1 MFWMK
6 CLASRLVSITAAQPN
21 WREPL
26 RFVLAFFPQPSP
38 LRIPKKLCW
47 ICTRLGGYKN
57 QSLLM
62 ALIHEKALASF
73 FSLSLSSSRPLK
85 EGFLLGVIAIVH
97 SDLGNGWI
105 LDGIWS
111 HMKTRWFKF
120 LGTLTPFVQII
131 YQIIIITLLSTLP
144 IQGQIWRSYQQ
155 STVALKPKK
164 GVILGIHIVCLNG

>member
-1 MFWMK
+1 MLTILTTSSSFLWGWFSDAKHVKVFTILFFKIFEPINTLCAPKWYNFFGCKIQVLNEMP
-6 CLASRLVSITAAQPN
+6 CQSVGFHYSCTTN

-26 RFVLAFFPQPSP
+26 KFVLAFFPPSP

-111 HMKTRWFKF
+111 HMK
-120 LGTLTPFVQII
+120 LD
-131 YQIIIITLLSTLP
+131 
-144 IQGQIWRSYQQ
+144 
-155 STVALKPKK
+155 
-164 GVILGIHIVCLNG
+164 GI

>member
-1 MFWMK
+1 MK

-26 RFVLAFFPQPSP
+26 KFVLAFFPQPSP

-73 FSLSLSSSRPLK
+73 FLSLFFPTVERGIFTRGHCNSSFRFREWLNIGWNLKPYENRQFKCLGALTLFFKLFTKSSLSRYYQHYPSKVKSEDLINK
-85 EGFLLGVIAIVH
+85 AQLL
-97 SDLGNGWI
+97 
-105 LDGIWS
+105 
-111 HMKTRWFKF
+111 
-120 LGTLTPFVQII
+120 
-131 YQIIIITLLSTLP
+131 
-144 IQGQIWRSYQQ
+144 
-155 STVALKPKK
+155 
-164 GVILGIHIVCLNG
+164 

>member
-1 MFWMK
+1 MK

-26 RFVLAFFPQPSP
+26 RFVLAFFPPSP

-73 FSLSLSSSRPLK
+73 FSLSLFFPTVERGIFTRGHCNSSFRFREWLNIGWNLK
-85 EGFLLGVIAIVH
+85 PYE
-97 SDLGNGWI
+97 
-105 LDGIWS
+105 
-111 HMKTRWFKF
+111 TRWYISLGRYFDSFFFKLF
-120 LGTLTPFVQII
+120 TKSSLSCY
-131 YQIIIITLLSTLP
+131 YQHYPSKVKSEDLINKAQLL
-144 IQGQIWRSYQQ
+144 
-155 STVALKPKK
+155 
-164 GVILGIHIVCLNG
+164 

>member
-1 MFWMK
+1 MK

-73 FSLSLSSSRPLK
+73 FLSLSLFFPTVERGIFTRGHCNSSFRFREWLNIGWNLK
-85 EGFLLGVIAIVH
+85 PYE
-97 SDLGNGWI
+97 
-105 LDGIWS
+105 
-111 HMKTRWFKF
+111 TRWYIS
-120 LGTLTPFVQII
+120 LGRYFDSFFQII